1 MTNLSEHQPHIVVAT
16 ADAVHVICL
25 TDIRRLAQ
33 GLPYHGDKAIMIQI
47 LATALRDLIDEHDSR
62 ST

>member
-16 ADAVHVICL
+16 AEAVHVICL

-33 GLPYHGDKAIMIQI
+33 GLPYHGDKAIMLQI
-47 LATALRDLIDEHDSR
+47 LATALRDLINGS
-62 ST
+62 

>member
-1 MTNLSEHQPHIVVAT
+1 MTNMAEHQPHIVVAT
-16 ADAVHVICL
+16 AEAVHVICL

-47 LATALRDLIDEHDSR
+47 LATALRDLIDEPNR
-62 ST
+62 

>member
-16 ADAVHVICL
+16 AEAVHVLCL

-33 GLPYHGDKAIMIQI
+33 GLPYNGDSATMIQI
-47 LATALRDLIDEHDSR
+47 LATALRDLIDESNR
-62 ST
+62 

>member
-1 MTNLSEHQPHIVVAT
+1 MGPQMTNIAEHQPHIVVAT
-16 ADAVHVICL
+16 AEAVHVICL

-47 LATALRDLIDEHDSR
+47 LATALRDLIDGS
-62 ST
+62 

>member
-1 MTNLSEHQPHIVVAT
+1 MIDIADHQPHIVAAT
-16 ADAVHVICL
+16 AEAVHVICL

-33 GLPYHGDKAIMIQI
+33 GLPYNGDKAIMIQI

>member
-16 ADAVHVICL
+16 AEAVHFICL

-33 GLPYHGDKAIMIQI
+33 GLPYNGDKAIMLQI
-47 LATALRDLIDEHDSR
+47 LATALRDLIDESNR
-62 ST
+62 

>member
-16 ADAVHVICL
+16 AEAVQVLCL
-25 TDIRRLAQ
+25 TDIRRMAQ

-47 LATALRDLIDEHDSR
+47 LATALRDLIDESNR
-62 ST
+62 